1 MNTCLV
7 YFVLTYVQK
16 IDEERRSR
24 GQFRLLDRF
33 SCNINFEL
41 PMTITQKNRQIFYFT
56 MIFSWNICLEI

>member
-33 SCNINFEL
+33 SCNINFVTANDHNAE
-41 PMTITQKNRQIFYFT
+41 K
-56 MIFSWNICLEI
+56 